1 MRRGWLARLFF
12 ALVAAMAVAGV
23 ISGTACTRWGQPG
36 PVTPTIAPLSSIYV
50 DPTTGSDTSG
60 NGSSTSPYKT
70 LTKAV
75 TVLTSSKVLSPSGV
89 TIYLSNGD
97 YVAANGEKFPIVI
110 PTGVTINGTNYGAGP
125 TSGTFINGFGEDT
138 LFEQLVHAP
147 PHTAYTTLE
156 VVPPGSVS
164 LSDVYVGA
172 SKISL
177 PSSQAFYDSLDDI
190 GTVSAATS
198 TFAAGIVSSLRNI
211 NGVFVPGGSF
221 TCSSCAVHGNDIGIA
236 AFSVPIATMQPS
248 PVPPSITLNRP
259 GTALSLLAAKVVDI
273 LTDGSANID
282 VSGSTFEQADYAYTD
297 AFTPIVLTTVRG
309 GIDFGGGVASSTGGN
324 TFIGARLSELF
335 VIRRYETIAAYG
347 DTWNPNQQ
355 GANGSGLY
363 PAMHVFGSGV
373 AGRNVTIRDDA
384 LGSTVSVGP
393 PPVPTPTPSVSPS
406 ISPTA
411 SPT

>member
-1 MRRGWLARLFF
+1 
-12 ALVAAMAVAGV
+12 MAVAGV
-23 ISGTACTRWGQPG
+23 MSGTACTRWGQPG

-75 TVLTSSKVLSPSGV
+75 AVLTSSKALSPTGV

-110 PTGVTINGTNYGAGP
+110 PTAVTITGTNYGTGP
-125 TSGTFINGFGEDT
+125 TSGTFINGLGEDT
-138 LFEQLVHAP
+138 IFEQLVHAP
-147 PHTAYTTLE
+147 PHTAYATLE
-156 VVPPGSVS
+156 VVPPGSLS

-177 PSSQAFYDSLDDI
+177 PGSQAFYASLDDI

-198 TFAAGIVSSLRNI
+198 AFAAGIVSSLRNI

-221 TCSSCAVHGNDIGIA
+221 TCGSCAIHGNDIGIA
-236 AFSVPIATMQPS
+236 AFSVPFPTLPPSQPS
-248 PVPPSITLNRP
+248 PSPPSITLNRP
-259 GTALSLLAAKVVDI
+259 SSPLSLIAAKVVDI

-282 VSGSTFEQADYAYTD
+282 VSGSTFEQAEYAYAD

-347 DTWNPNQQ
+347 DAWNPNQQ

-363 PAMHVFGSGV
+363 PAMHIFGSS
-373 AGRNVTIRDDA
+373 ATGRNVTIRGDA

-406 ISPTA
+406 ISPTS